1 MINFFRWRVGSK
13 QLHPARIRVKVMK
26 KVIFGFVTMIALL
39 TTSCASLRIDK
50 VESDGSRFLSTKDSR
65 LYTGFSTGG
74 AFALTCLVSKDGVM
88 TYSLRV
94 VLNEGS
100 VRISEGRKLM
110 MKTDSGKII
119 ELTNLFYV
127 GPGSYEDIYPNVV
140 AAAYYGL
147 TEEQINQII
156 KGNIVKIRIE
166 TDGKMIDHNL
176 NSNQLS
182 SGLKEKYETI
192 KVALKEKKSVYSD
205 F

>member
-1 MINFFRWRVGSK
+1 
-13 QLHPARIRVKVMK
+13 
-26 KVIFGFVTMIALL
+26 
-39 TTSCASLRIDK
+39 
-50 VESDGSRFLSTKDSR
+50 
-65 LYTGFSTGG
+65 
-74 AFALTCLVSKDGVM
+74 
-88 TYSLRV
+88 
-94 VLNEGS
+94 
-100 VRISEGRKLM
+100 M
-110 MKTDSGKII
+110 MKTDSGMIV

-127 GPGSYEDIYPNVV
+127 GPGSYEDVYPNVV
-140 AAAYYGL
+140 AAAYYEM

-166 TDGKMIDHNL
+166 TDSKMIDHNL

>member
-1 MINFFRWRVGSK
+1 
-13 QLHPARIRVKVMK
+13 MK
-26 KVIFGFVTMIALL
+26 KVVLGFVTMVALL

-74 AFALTCLVSKDGVM
+74 AFALTCLVSKDGVA
-88 TYSLRV
+88 TYSLRL
-94 VLNEGS
+94 VLNEGNI
-100 VRISEGRKLM
+100 RISEGRKLM
-110 MKTDSGKII
+110 LKTDSGKII
-119 ELTNLFYV
+119 ELKNLFYV
-127 GPGSYEDIYPNVV
+127 GPGSYEDVYPNVI
-140 AAAYYGL
+140 AAVYYGL

-166 TDGKMIDHNL
+166 TDGDKIDHNM

-182 SGLKEKYETI
+182 SGLKEKYEAI
-192 KVALKEKKSVYSD
+192 KVALKEKKTVYSD